1 MSKALQMGAIVQHTD
16 DIADYYLGV
25 LQNLNHDSKLDLISK
40 LSQSL
45 KMAVPAE
52 VITLQSLYGA
62 YQSEETAEDI
72 IAAIRSAR
80 TFNRNTEP
88 L

>member
-1 MSKALQMGAIVQHTD
+1 MSAIVQHT

-45 KMAVPAE
+45 KTGMPADA
-52 VITLQSLYGA
+52 ITLQSLYGA
-62 YQSEETAEDI
+62 YQSDETAEEI
-72 IAAIRSAR
+72 IAAIRASR
-80 TFNRNTEP
+80 TFNRNTET